1 MTITKDTP
9 DHTATFGLPRYD
21 APGDHVSYIYEVD
34 PSVASGER
42 VPGVTYSDALYRV
55 AATTVDN
62 GDGTMRVTK
71 VVLDMLI
78 DDAGN
83 AVPVDN
89 QLVGSVTF
97 DEDGTSATHGA
108 MTVVIKNTFQNDTA
122 TASLQAFKVFTDTS
136 GGHTLAGN
144 EFKFTLRPVSDTVDG
159 TTNTDEITLASMPR
173 PRNAATPEDGSA
185 WPIEQPVV
193 VAGEAS
199 FGDFTF
205 STESNAGHTY
215 VYELTE
221 VMPAGAT
228 AESGYTVDGMRY
240 DSKVYRVEYA
250 VSNPA
255 DTNPAGDLVVGVSWS
270 IKNEQGEFVPVDEG
284 DLTDRASR
292 TFPTRT
298 RLFPRS
304 CRWSCPRRSTA
315 VHGAMGKS
323 SSSTWP

>member
-1 MTITKDTP
+1 M
-9 DHTATFGLPRYD
+9 GLPRYD

-78 DDAGN
+78 DDVGN

-136 GGHTLAGN
+136 GGHALAGN

-159 TTNTDEITLASMPR
+159 TTNTDEITL
-173 PRNAATPEDGSA
+173 
-185 WPIEQPVV
+185 
-193 VAGEAS
+193 GEHA
-199 FGDFTF
+199 
-205 STESNAGHTY
+205 
-215 VYELTE
+215 
-221 VMPAGAT
+221 P
-228 AESGYTVDGMRY
+228 
-240 DSKVYRVEYA
+240 
-250 VSNPA
+250 P
-255 DTNPAGDLVVGVSWS
+255 P
-270 IKNEQGEFVPVDEG
+270 
-284 DLTDRASR
+284 
-292 TFPTRT
+292 
-298 RLFPRS
+298 
-304 CRWSCPRRSTA
+304 
-315 VHGAMGKS
+315 
-323 SSSTWP
+323 